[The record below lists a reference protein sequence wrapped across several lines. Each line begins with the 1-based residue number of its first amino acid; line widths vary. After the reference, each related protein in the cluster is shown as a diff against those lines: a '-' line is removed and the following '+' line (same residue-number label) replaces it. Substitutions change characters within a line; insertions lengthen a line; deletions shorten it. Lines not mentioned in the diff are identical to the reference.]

1 MLTEVPEYF
10 RTVWT
15 DYDVKDD
22 TMYDTL
28 IDITTIG
35 ASESV
40 RSVALNFSRYNAYDT
55 AGYGESNF
63 TNGVTEQQAFNDWIL
78 QWENEN
84 SKVLKSIF
92 NLNILKITQNQ
103 YDAIVL
109 FNWTTGDVYTVA
121 SPEGQYDLRSVIQN
135 KNWDSVADM
144 MSRSTINKEK
154 SVLCAKLLRLADYD
168 SFKDRIWL
176 RTQGIHDMR
185 KKNELRLLDS
195 QQLRFARFAYFAET
209 GDFLPYTPEG
219 IKRDIV
225 KKYNNTLIQQR
236 FESDGTTT
244 QFKLTQAPSIY
255 PVEKIKVL
263 INGQQIQL
271 YYDYTVDNT
280 TLTITHPL
288 VSGDLIDIT
297 IKI

>member
-15 DYDVKDD
+15 DYIVKDAN
-22 TMYDTL
+22 MSDTL
-28 IDITTIG
+28 IDITAIS

-40 RSVALNFSRYNAYDT
+40 KSVALNFSRYNAYDT
-55 AGYGESNF
+55 TGYGESNF
-63 TNGVTEQQAFNDWIL
+63 TNGVTEQQAYDNWIL

-84 SKVLKSIF
+84 SKVLKSIS
-92 NLNILKITQNQ
+92 NLDILKVTQNQ
-103 YDAIVL
+103 FDAIVL
-109 FNWTTGDVYTVA
+109 FNWVTGNVYTVA

-135 KNWDSVADM
+135 KNWDSVANM
-144 MSRSTINKEK
+144 MSRSTFNKEK

-168 SFKDRIWL
+168 SFKDRVWL
-176 RTQGIHDMR
+176 RTQGIHNIR
-185 KKNELRLLDS
+185 KQNELRLLDS

-219 IKRDIV
+219 IKRDIA
-225 KKYNNTLIQQR
+225 KKYSDTLVQQR
-236 FESDGTTT
+236 FESDGNIT

-280 TLTITHPL
+280 TLTVTYPL